1 MWRFLL
7 LLVLLPL
14 LAMGALF
21 TPWGLG
27 LAVEFGARFV
37 PGLTVQGAG
46 GQLPG
51 RLTAERIALT
61 DAQGAWL
68 EVEGVELRLDW
79 RDLAQRRVTLEV
91 VQAARTA
98 LHRLPP
104 SAPSEPTPLALPS
117 LPQLPFALSL
127 RQIDLPR
134 VELGQ
139 AVLGQAVLLS
149 LAGSA
154 AIESG
159 RLNANLALL
168 RLDRPGAAAINLVF
182 QGENLTARVEASEPP
197 GGLVAAL
204 AGTPE
209 AAFALQFTLDG
220 GPWHLRANLGAAETE
235 LSGTVGLSPEGA
247 LALTLQGHAVPGALL
262 PEALRPLTGRI
273 ELDAALRRSA
283 DGALALDR
291 LALDLP
297 ALTATAEGGLEP
309 LDARFRIRAGAPGLF
324 AGFLPGLAW
333 DSLIAEGR
341 ISGSIAAPELTVNV
355 TAQGLGGLGET
366 DAMLG
371 EEVRLTAEANPSR
384 FTAQLSAARVQATLS
399 GPTGLPLDH
408 RFTLEARDP
417 PGLTGMISAE
427 GQLRGTPE
435 ALEGEMRLRSDRLEG
450 QGQFL
455 EALDLTAK
463 ATLQASLARL
473 TAEATGLYQSRPL
486 RLSLS
491 ARRDGEQLRL
501 ERLEARFAEITVTG
515 SGSASLPQGPLTGTL
530 RLDAPD
536 LSRLE
541 MGMAG
546 RLSAELEARAIPGA
560 TGPAAQGITLRA
572 NGTGLGTTNLRGAV
586 QAEAGGTLARL
597 DFRLGVTAPEGALN
611 LAGNLALPLVT
622 LTRLEARSGADA
634 LTLAG
639 PARIRLE
646 EGVVLEPTRLT
657 SRRGGSLALQGR
669 LVGGQ
674 LNARA
679 ELSAVPLGPLSGG
692 MVTGT
697 ASGQIIATGSSAAPD
712 INATLRAENLR
723 ASQTPQLPP
732 AQVNATARLQ
742 GQALRAEARITAGPA
757 VQLDVTA
764 QQPRGLSMAAPI
776 EAALRGRLDLG
787 SLARPFLA
795 GGADRLSGRLA
806 LDLRATGTPAAPVLG
821 GSATLTEGGYTNPIY
836 GTRIEGLTAR
846 ITAQGE
852 RLLVESLSGRT
863 GGGGTISG
871 QGWIEPLGAGLPAE
885 FNLRAD
891 AARPISGE
899 LGDATVDA
907 ALTLRGPLLE
917 GGSLSGRITIQRA
930 DLRIPENLAGSIPSL
945 GRVRQVGP
953 SPPGRPA
960 PAPPSVASAAPSLP
974 MALDLTITAPRAV
987 FIRGRGLE
995 AELGGEV
1002 VVKGTLDAP
1011 QTSGGLRLRRG
1022 SFDLAG
1028 RQLQFSRGVIGFDA
1042 NNLSPTLDF
1051 LATARSRSH
1060 TINLAITGTL
1070 ALPVLT
1076 VTSEPDLPQDEA
1088 LARLLFDRETN
1099 RLSPF
1104 EIVTIAQAAAQL
1116 AGLPAPGAGAVDR
1129 LRRGLGLDRL
1139 GVASDS
1145 AGRAALEAG
1154 GYVAPGVY
1162 LGVRQGAGGTPGVN
1176 VQVELTPRLRLE
1188 GQTSTGPGGDRVGL
1202 TWELEY

>member
-14 LAMGALF
+14 LAVGALF

-27 LAVEFGARFV
+27 LAVEFAARFV
-37 PGLTVQGAG
+37 PGLMVQGAG

-51 RLTAERIALT
+51 RLTAERMTLT
-61 DAQGAWL
+61 DADGAWL
-68 EVEGVELRLDW
+68 EVEGVELRLAW
-79 RDLAQRRVTLEV
+79 RDLAQRRVTLERV
-91 VQAARTA
+91 HAMRIT

-104 SAPSEPTPLALPS
+104 SAPSEPAPLAVPS
-117 LPQLPFALSL
+117 LPQLPFPLSL
-127 RQIDLPR
+127 QQIDLPR
-134 VELGQ
+134 LELAE
-139 AVLGQAVLLS
+139 AVLGQAAALS

-154 AIESG
+154 AIDAG
-159 RLNANLALL
+159 RLNADLALQ
-168 RLDRPGAAAINLVF
+168 RLDRPGAASIKLDL
-182 QGENLTARVEASEPP
+182 QGESLAARIEASEPP
-197 GGLVAAL
+197 SGLIAAL
-204 AGTPE
+204 AGTPD

-220 GPWHLRANLGAAETE
+220 APWSLRANLGTAATE
-235 LSGTVGLSPEGA
+235 LSGTIRLSPEGA
-247 LALTLQGHAVPGALL
+247 LALTMQGHALPGPLL
-262 PEALRPLTGRI
+262 PEALRPLAARI
-273 ELDAALRRSA
+273 ELDAALRRSP
-283 DGALALDR
+283 DGALALER

-297 ALTATAEGGLEP
+297 ALTATAQGRLEP
-309 LDARFRIRAGAPGLF
+309 LDTRFQIRAGAPELF
-324 AGFLPGLAW
+324 ADFLPGLAW
-333 DSLIAEGR
+333 NALSAEGHV
-341 ISGSIAAPELTVNV
+341 SGNFAAPEMGVNLV
-355 TAQGLGGLGET
+355 AQGLRGLGEA

-371 EEVRLTAEANPSR
+371 EEIRLAAEANLSR
-384 FTAQLSAARVQATLS
+384 FTARLDAARVRAAFS
-399 GPTGLPLDH
+399 GPSGLPFDH

-417 PGLTGMISAE
+417 PGLTGALSAD
-427 GQLRGTPE
+427 GQLRGTLQSPR
-435 ALEGEMRLRSDRLEG
+435 LEVTVRSDRLEG
-450 QGQFL
+450 QGQML
-455 EALDLTAK
+455 EALDLTAE
-463 ATLQASLARL
+463 ASLAGI
-473 TAEATGLYQSRPL
+473 TAEATGRYQSRPL

-491 ARRDGEQLRL
+491 ARRDGEELRL
-501 ERLEARFAEITVTG
+501 DRLEARFAEITLTG
-515 SGSASLPQGPLTGTL
+515 SGALSLPTGPFTGTL

-541 MGMAG
+541 MGVLG
-546 RLSAELEARAIPGA
+546 RLTAELEARVIPGA
-560 TGPAAQGITLRA
+560 NGPAAQGITLRA
-572 NGTGLGTTNLRGAV
+572 NGTGLGTQALRASV
-586 QAEAGGTLARL
+586 QAEAEGTLAGL

-611 LAGNLALPLVT
+611 LAGNLALPVVT
-622 LTRLEARSGADA
+622 LTRLEVRSGADA
-634 LTLAG
+634 LNLAG
-639 PARIRLE
+639 LARIRLE
-646 EGVVLEPTRLT
+646 DGVVLEPTRLT
-657 SRRGGSLALQGR
+657 SRRGGALALQGR
-669 LVGGQ
+669 LQAGQ

-697 ASGQIIATGSSAAPD
+697 ASGQVLATGSTAAPD

-723 ASQTPQLPP
+723 ANQAPQLPP

-757 VQLDVTA
+757 VQLDLTA
-764 QQPRGLSMAAPI
+764 QQPRGLGMAAPI

-795 GGADRLSGRLA
+795 AGADRVAGRLA
-806 LDLRATGTPAAPVLG
+806 VDLRATGTPAAPVLG
-821 GSATLTEGGYTNPIY
+821 GSATLAEGGYANPLY
-836 GTRIEGLTAR
+836 GTRIEGLTAQ

-852 RLLVESLSGRT
+852 RLLVESLNGRT
-863 GGGGTISG
+863 GGGGTISA
-871 QGWIEPLGAGLPAE
+871 QGWIEPLGAGVPAE
-885 FNLRAD
+885 FSLRAD

-907 ALTLRGPLLE
+907 DLTLRGPLLV
-917 GGSLSGRITIQRA
+917 GGSLSGRITIRRA
-930 DLRIPENLAGSIPSL
+930 DLRIPENLAGSVPSL

-953 SPPGRPA
+953 TPPGRPA
-960 PAPPSVASAAPSLP
+960 PAPPRLPSAAPSLP
-974 MALDLTITAPRAV
+974 MALDLTISAPRAV

-1002 VVKGTLDAP
+1002 MVKGTLDAP

-1022 SFDLAG
+1022 SYDLAG

-1042 NNLSPTLDF
+1042 NTLSPSLDF
-1051 LATARSRSH
+1051 LATARTRTH

-1070 ALPVLT
+1070 AAPVLT
-1076 VTSEPDLPQDEA
+1076 VTSEPELPQDEA
-1088 LARLLFDRETN
+1088 LARLLFDRETSK
-1099 RLSPF
+1099 LSPF

-1116 AGLPAPGAGAVDR
+1116 AGLPSPGAGAVDR

-1145 AGRAALEAG
+1145 SGRAAVEAG

-1162 LGVRQGAGGTPGVN
+1162 VGVRQGAGGTPGVN

-1188 GQTSTGPGGDRVGL
+1188 GQTSTGPGGDRLGL